1 MKIYYFDRDSG
12 LYQGEEFEN
21 DALIPDI
28 DEATTVAPPSW
39 QKGEIPVFDPAAR
52 EWVIR
57 SVAEVSRQTR
67 LSEENHGQNL
77 HDATRK
83 R

>member
-1 MKIYYFDRDSG
+1 MKIYYFDPDSG
-12 LYQGEEFEN
+12 LYQGEEFED

-52 EWVIR
+52 EWGIR
-57 SVAEVSRQTR
+57 SVAEVSGQTR
-67 LSEENHGQNL
+67 SSDGNHGQNL
-77 HDATRK
+77 LDAPRK